1 MKIELSSYDWQDA
14 IDAVRWPLMMDWQVV
29 DLSDLSVG
37 IYEGDE
43 IALVQSIKDKLETLE
58 KGTYDHQYAF
68 DRLNRLFKAY
78 A

>member
-14 IDAVRWPLMMDWQVV
+14 IAALKVLHMDTMPIIE
-29 DLSDLSVG
+29 LSVG
-37 IYEGDE
+37 IFDGDE

-58 KGTYDHQYAF
+58 KGTYDHQYAL

>member
-14 IDAVRWPLMMDWQVV
+14 IAALKVLHMDTMPIIE
-29 DLSDLSVG
+29 LSVG
-37 IYEGDE
+37 IFDGDE
-43 IALVQSIKDKLETLE
+43 IALVRSIKDKLETLE
-58 KGTYDHQYAF
+58 KGTYNHQYAL

>member
-14 IDAVRWPLMMDWQVV
+14 IAAVKWPLEMNTMPIV
-29 DLSDLSVG
+29 DLAVG
-37 IYEGDE
+37 IYDGDE

-58 KGTYDHQYAF
+58 KGTYNHQYAL

>member
-14 IDAVRWPLMMDWQVV
+14 IAALKVLHMDTMPIIE
-29 DLSDLSVG
+29 LSVG

-43 IALVQSIKDKLETLE
+43 IALVRSIKDKLETLE
-58 KGTYDHQYAF
+58 KGTYNHQYAL

>member
-1 MKIELSSYDWQDA
+1 MKIELTTNDWQDA
-14 IDAVRWPLMMDWQVV
+14 IAALKILQLDTMPII
-29 DLSDLSVG
+29 DLSVG
-37 IYEGDE
+37 IFEGDE

-58 KGTYDHQYAF
+58 KGTYNHQYAL